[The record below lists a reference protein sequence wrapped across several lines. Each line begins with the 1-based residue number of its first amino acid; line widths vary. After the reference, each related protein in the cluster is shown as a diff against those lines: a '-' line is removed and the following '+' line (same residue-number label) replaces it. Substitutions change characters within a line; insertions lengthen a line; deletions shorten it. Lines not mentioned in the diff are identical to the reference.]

1 MLFIFELNKVVPR
14 NRVIIIKSCFSS
26 SLLLLFAILF
36 AELANKLVLP
46 VPELP

>member
-14 NRVIIIKSCFSS
+14 NRVIIIKSSF
-26 SLLLLFAILF
+26 LLSLFAILF